1 MSLSDI
7 GGLTGSGMID
17 SLELED
23 ALSKLA
29 ERSERMARVLELRVF
44 AGLTAEEIGALLG
57 VTRKTVQQDWRV
69 GLMWMR
75 AYLAGEEGI

>member
-1 MSLSDI
+1 
-7 GGLTGSGMID
+7 
-17 SLELED
+17 
-23 ALSKLA
+23 
-29 ERSERMARVLELRVF
+29 MARVLELRVF